1 MSNLKMD
8 AVLDFVLKNSKKGDP
23 QSVLDTI
30 DSYALEGALDRK
42 RFLMN
47 VGPEKGLLLKNLI
60 IKHQSKR
67 ILELGAFI
75 GYSAVLIAMHLKSDG
90 CLISVDPDPN
100 SIEVASKIVK
110 QAKLTNM
117 VKFIRGKAEDVIP
130 KLDEPFDFIF
140 IDHAK
145 KRYLSDLILLEK
157 TGLVKK
163 DTVIFADNVDLFKED
178 MTEYF
183 KHVRDSSFY
192 NSNNIGSHL
201 EYRENIYDAVEI
213 SVRIRD

>member
-1 MSNLKMD
+1 MD
-8 AVLDFVLKNSKKGDP
+8 AVLDFVLKNSKKGNP

-75 GYSAVLIAMHLKSDG
+75 GYSAVLIAMNLKSDG

-100 SIEVASKIVK
+100 SIEAVSYTH
-110 QAKLTNM
+110 LTLPTN
-117 VKFIRGKAEDVIP
+117 
-130 KLDEPFDFIF
+130 
-140 IDHAK
+140 
-145 KRYLSDLILLEK
+145 
-157 TGLVKK
+157 
-163 DTVIFADNVDLFKED
+163 
-178 MTEYF
+178 
-183 KHVRDSSFY
+183 
-192 NSNNIGSHL
+192 
-201 EYRENIYDAVEI
+201 REV
-213 SVRIRD
+213 

>member
-1 MSNLKMD
+1 MD

-30 DSYALEGALDRK
+30 DSYALEGALERK

-47 VGPEKGLLLKNLI
+47 VGPKKGLLLKNLI
-60 IKHQSKR
+60 LKHESKR

-163 DTVIFADNVDLFKED
+163 DTVIFADNVGLL
-178 MTEYF
+178 
-183 KHVRDSSFY
+183 R
-192 NSNNIGSHL
+192 
-201 EYRENIYDAVEI
+201 RYD
-213 SVRIRD
+213 